1 MSEVNSIVA
10 EARDRAGKGT
20 ARAVRRTG
28 RVPGVVYGNKEAPA
42 LISVESKLLVRE
54 LNRGSFT
61 SKLLDL
67 DIAGTKV
74 RVLPRDVQLHPVTDR
89 PVHVDFLRIAANSRI
104 RVMVPTAFIDEG
116 LSPGIKR
123 GGVLNIVRHEIEFY
137 CRADSIPENIT
148 ISLAG
153 TDIGHSIHISH
164 IKLPDG
170 VRPVIT
176 DRDFTVATVA
186 APTVVAEVE
195 TKPAEAAAE
204 GATAAAGE
212 EKAEPAAE
220 AKESKDSKD
229 SKKP

>member
-1 MSEVNSIVA
+1 MSEVNTIVA

-42 LISVESKLLVRE
+42 LISMESKLLVRE
-54 LNRGSFT
+54 LHRGSFT
-61 SKLLDL
+61 SKLFDL
-67 DIAGTKV
+67 EIDGKKI
-74 RVLPRDVQLHPVTDR
+74 RVLPRDVQVDPVYDR
-89 PVHVDFLRIAANSRI
+89 PIHVDFLRIAADSRI
-104 RVMVPTAFIDEG
+104 RVMVPTVFTDEG

-148 ISLAG
+148 ISLTG
-153 TDIGHSIHISH
+153 TDIGHSLHISH

-195 TKPAEAAAE
+195 VKPAEAAVE
-204 GATAAAGE
+204 GAAAAPGE
-212 EKAEPAAE
+212 EKKAEPAAE
-220 AKESKDSKD
+220 GKEGG
-229 SKKP
+229 KK